1 MSSWIDS
8 AYHLAGIG
16 AGLWLILLW
25 LHFRVTGKSAGLGV
39 KLATGGATAG
49 LLLLPLGGS
58 TVGTWIQS
66 FHPNPSVPGFCLIG
80 AALYHRLFG
89 GVLLKGADLRALLL
103 FGTVVGSVLYL
114 HTLWPNASDLYYW
127 GWLDQAA
134 IWTMAAVAVAYLL
147 AGNRMGVLIL
157 LSLMAYT
164 LRALESENAW
174 DYVIDPV
181 TWLVCMALQL
191 MWLFRATWK
200 GLGAVRRA
208 LRGATGRQGPGYG
221 AVAPTLVEG
230 ATRGAISPRR

>member
-1 MSSWIDS
+1 M
-8 AYHLAGIG
+8 AALP
-16 AGLWLILLW
+16 
-25 LHFRVTGKSAGLGV
+25 VTGKSAGLGV
-39 KLATGGATAG
+39 NLATGGATAG

-208 LRGATGRQGPGYG
+208 LRAATGRQGPGYG